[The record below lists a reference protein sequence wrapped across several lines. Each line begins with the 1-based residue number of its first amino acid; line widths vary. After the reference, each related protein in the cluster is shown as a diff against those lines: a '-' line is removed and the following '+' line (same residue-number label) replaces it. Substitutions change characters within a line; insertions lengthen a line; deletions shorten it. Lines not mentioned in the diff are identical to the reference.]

1 MLEIPS
7 FYGNFKDGN
16 EVSMSKRVNVRI
28 FENSEENPNDWY
40 KIDEYECVT
49 LRNLMYGE
57 NPQQKAELYKSPQMV
72 DYEVIDG
79 KELSYNELNNV
90 VEVTNIVSEFYDVNA
105 VAIVKH
111 SMPCGVALG
120 RTIEEAYNKAFD
132 CDPVASFFGTIGFS
146 KKVDYEVAKHI
157 NSMAVKVIVA
167 PDFDEEAFELLRRN
181 LFLKIVK
188 LNTPLNMYKSYMH
201 KIAKITPFGTLVQ
214 DFNKSE
220 LSVQSFRIVT
230 KTKPTKEQI
239 EDGVFAWKVSKYA
252 RTNSIVIAN
261 NFKTVAI
268 SQGHLNPIAGVEE
281 ALKTACDTAKDAVMV
296 LDNTLPTIDGI
307 YAAVQGRISLI
318 IQPGGSDKDSD
329 IIALANKY
337 NISMIMTGVKNAR
350 S

>member
-1 MLEIPS
+1 MA
-7 FYGNFKDGN
+7 
-16 EVSMSKRVNVRI
+16 KRINVRI

-40 KIDEYECVT
+40 KSEEYEYGSFRE
-49 LRNLMYGE
+49 LKYGE
-57 NPQQKAELYKSPQMV
+57 NPQQAAELFKSPQMV

-79 KELSYNELNNV
+79 KELSYNEMNNV
-90 VEVTNIVSEFYDVNA
+90 VEVSNIVSEFYDVNA
-105 VAIVKH
+105 VAIVQH

-132 CDPVASFFGTIGFS
+132 CDPIASFFGTIGFS
-146 KKVDYEVAKHI
+146 KKIDFEVAKHI
-157 NSMAVKVIVA
+157 NSMAVKVVVA
-167 PDFDEEAFELLRRN
+167 PDFEDDAFNLLRSN

-188 LNTPLNMYKSYMH
+188 LNTPLKKFKSYMH
-201 KIAKITPFGTLVQ
+201 KIVKITPFGTLVQ

-220 LSVQSFRIVT
+220 IPVQSFKIVT

-268 SQGHLNPIAGVEE
+268 SQGHLNPVSGVEQ
-281 ALKTACDTAKDAVMV
+281 ALNTACDTSKDAVMV
-296 LDNTLPTIDGI
+296 LDNTLPTVDGI
-307 YAAVQGRISLI
+307 YAAAQGRISLI
-318 IQPGGSDKDSD
+318 IQPGGSAKDSD

-337 NISMIMTGVKNAR
+337 NIAMIMTGVKNSR